1 MKTLKKFAKWYLNS
15 YEEYVRLMA
24 LPYIKTTME

>member
-1 MKTLKKFAKWYLNS
+1 MKTLKKFAKWYFES
-15 YEEYVRLMA
+15 YQEYVRLMM

>member
-15 YEEYVRLMA
+15 YKEYVRLMA